1 MSRSGTF
8 CKVFVLPPGDCL
20 EYLDRNPKPVQD
32 VHLTFFDP
40 PYRQGK
46 DYRYFDD
53 NQPEEKYWA
62 WLEQILTKVYE
73 VTTAGGAIYFM
84 QREKNIEWMM
94 KTLKKT
100 GWSFQ
105 NLILWKK
112 FTSAV
117 PCKFRFG
124 KVYQPIIFAT
134 KGAKPRVF
142 NRLRVDYPIRPEH
155 RYVRSNGIYL
165 TDVWDDIRELTSGYF
180 AGDEALRDAR
190 GRRIHTQQSPVALL
204 LRIILTSSLP
214 GDLVFDPLAGSGTT
228 LVVAYQL
235 RRNSVGIEIDPEYA
249 KLIDKRLASITSA
262 DSILKYR
269 EYYRFTNNLEEIWP
283 FGEAVLSGIKRLL

>member
-1 MSRSGTF
+1 MGGSDTSYQ
-8 CKVFVLPPGDCL
+8 VLQGDCL
-20 EYLDRNPKPVQD
+20 EYLNKNPRAVNG

-53 NQPEEKYWA
+53 NQPEDTYWA
-62 WLEQILTKVYE
+62 WLKHILIRVIE
-73 VTTAGGAIYFM
+73 VTVAGGAIYFM

-94 KTLKKT
+94 RVLREA
-100 GWSFQ
+100 GWHFQ

-117 PCKFRFG
+117 PCAFRLG

-134 KGAKPRVF
+134 NGSKPRVF
-142 NRLRVDYPIRPEH
+142 NRLRVDYPTRPEH
-155 RYVRSNGIYL
+155 KYARPNGIYL

-180 AGDEALRDAR
+180 AGAEALRDEK
-190 GRRIHTQQSPVALL
+190 GIRIHIQQSPVALL
-204 LRIILTSSLP
+204 LRIVLSSSVP

-235 RRNSVGIEIDPEYA
+235 KRNSIGIEIDPEHV
-249 KLIDKRLASITSA
+249 KVNNRRLESLMPA
-262 DSILKYR
+262 DSVLKYR
-269 EYYRFTNNLEEIWP
+269 EYYRFTKNLEEIWTVETALP
-283 FGEAVLSGIKRLL
+283 SQKTLL

>member
-1 MSRSGTF
+1 MSGSDTF
-8 CKVFVLPPGDCL
+8 YQVLQGDCL
-20 EYLDRNPKPVQD
+20 EYLDRNPKPVQS
-32 VHLTFFDP
+32 VHLTFLDP

-62 WLEQILTKVYE
+62 WLKQILTQIYE
-73 VTTAGGAIYFM
+73 VTVAGGAVYFM
-84 QREKNIEWMM
+84 QREKNVEWMM
-94 KTLKKT
+94 GILKET
-100 GWSFQ
+100 GWNFQ

-117 PCKFRFG
+117 PCRFRFG

-134 KGAKPRVF
+134 RGSKPRVF
-142 NRLRVDYPIRPEH
+142 NKLRVDYPTRPEH
-155 RYVRSNGIYL
+155 RYARSNGIYL
-165 TDVWDDIRELTSGYF
+165 TDLWDDIRELTSGYF
-180 AGDEALRDAR
+180 AGDEALRDKKS
-190 GRRIHTQQSPVALL
+190 RRLHTQQSPAALL
-204 LRIILTSSLP
+204 LRIVLTSSLP

-235 RRNSVGIEIDPEYA
+235 RRDSIGIEIDPEYV
-249 KLIDKRLASITSA
+249 KVINERLESLRSA
-262 DSILKYR
+262 DGVLKHR

-283 FGEAVLSGIKRLL
+283 VDEAVLPSPKRLL

>member
-1 MSRSGTF
+1 MSRSDAF
-8 CKVFVLPPGDCL
+8 PQVLPGDCL
-20 EYLDRNPKPVQD
+20 EYLDRDPKPVQD

-142 NRLRVDYPIRPEH
+142 NRLRVDYPTRPEH
-155 RYVRSNGIYL
+155 RYARSNGIYL

-180 AGDEALRDAR
+180 AGDEALRDTE

>member
-1 MSRSGTF
+1 
-8 CKVFVLPPGDCL
+8 
-20 EYLDRNPKPVQD
+20 VQG
-32 VHLTFFDP
+32 VHLTFLDP

-62 WLEQILTKVYE
+62 WLKQILTKIYE
-73 VTTAGGAIYFM
+73 VTVAGGAIYFM

-94 KTLKKT
+94 RILKGT
-100 GWSFQ
+100 GWNFQ

-134 KGAKPRVF
+134 KGSKPRVF
-142 NRLRVDYPIRPEH
+142 NRLRVDYPTRPEH
-155 RYVRSNGIYL
+155 RYARSNGIYL

-180 AGDEALRDAR
+180 AGDEALRDTR

-235 RRNSVGIEIDPEYA
+235 RRNSVGIEIDPEYV
-249 KLIDKRLASITSA
+249 KVINERLVSVRSA
-262 DSILKYR
+262 DGMPKYR

-283 FGEAVLSGIKRLL
+283 VGETVLPSTKRLL